1 MPTTIPLHAG
11 HSTPPALPTRL
22 AIGVGAGLLAT
33 VVANVP
39 TTRQP
44 DGRTPSFVTAAA
56 LTGDALVDVSERAA
70 TVVHYG
76 VGGLAGGLLAALEL
90 VFEAALEPMLFLAT
104 VRLYT
109 VPHLLAGAA
118 VLAALYVV
126 FAYGVL
132 PRYDLP
138 AERMARIRQQWA
150 VSATTYTLSLL
161 VLVPVLT
168 VFMT

>member
-1 MPTTIPLHAG
+1 MPATMTLHAG
-11 HSTPPALPTRL
+11 HAAPPALSIRL

-33 VVANVP
+33 IVANVP

-44 DGRTPSFVTAAA
+44 EGRTPSFVTAAA

-70 TVVHYG
+70 TVVHYS
-76 VGGLAGGLLAALEL
+76 GGALAGGLLTALEL
-90 VFEAALEPMLFLAT
+90 GFEAALEPMLFLAP
-104 VRLYT
+104 VRLYAI
-109 VPHLLAGAA
+109 PHLLAGAA
-118 VLAALYVV
+118 VLAVLYVV

-150 VSATTYTLSLL
+150 VSATTYTVALL
-161 VLVPVLT
+161 ALVPVLT
-168 VFMT
+168 VFMP